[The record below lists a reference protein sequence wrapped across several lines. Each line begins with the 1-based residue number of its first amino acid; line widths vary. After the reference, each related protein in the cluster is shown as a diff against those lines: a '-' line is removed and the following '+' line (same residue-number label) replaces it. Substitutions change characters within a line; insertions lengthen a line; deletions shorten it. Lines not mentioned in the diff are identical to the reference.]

1 MDEVVDLSE
10 GIPRPLTQR
19 QWRILRDLYS
29 NNRIHDAIILPDR
42 HRIEIF
48 FSDMEGD
55 SDASAAIDLVLKTL
69 YKKTGEERGLIEQ
82 IEKLQ
87 GLGADKSNMLLKAQ
101 QDKKKAEEALE
112 TLTSIMEEN
121 QKCKTNAK
129 GKKRKASE

>member
-29 NNRIHDAIILPDR
+29 NNRIHDATILPHR

-101 QDKKKAEEALE
+101 QDKKK
-112 TLTSIMEEN
+112 
-121 QKCKTNAK
+121 Q
-129 GKKRKASE
+129 RKP